1 MSSGDRPARVALL
14 VSSVLALA
22 LTGLPLPWTLDVL
35 RPDLLL
41 LVVIWFALMRPRTA
55 GLFYAWAVGLLLD
68 AFRGIVL
75 GENAL
80 AFVMIAYLVHRLHL
94 RLRMFPLSQQ
104 SLVVMSLLW
113 LYQFTLFWIDGVSGH
128 PLTDWI
134 RWLPVL
140 TGALLWPLV
149 TSLFGRIVARG

>member
-1 MSSGDRPARVALL
+1 MSSERQSRVALL
-14 VSSVLALA
+14 VTSVVALV

-55 GLFYAWAVGLLLD
+55 GLFYAWAAGLVLD
-68 AFRGIVL
+68 AFRGVVL
-75 GENAL
+75 GENAF
-80 AFVMIAYLVHRLHL
+80 AFVAIAYLVHRLHL
-94 RLRMFPLSQQ
+94 RVRMFPLRQQ
-104 SLVVMSLLW
+104 ALVVMSLLW

-134 RWLPVL
+134 RWLPVIS
-140 TGALLWPLV
+140 GALVWPLMSAFMNRV
-149 TSLFGRIVARG
+149 VARG

>member
-1 MSSGDRPARVALL
+1 VSGERQARIALV
-14 VSSVLALA
+14 VSSVVALV

-41 LVVIWFALMRPRTA
+41 LVVIWFALMRPRSA
-55 GLFYAWAVGLLLD
+55 GLLYAWGAGLVLD

-94 RLRMFPLSQQ
+94 QVRMFPLQQ
-104 SLVVMSLLW
+104 QCLVVLSLLW

-140 TGALLWPLV
+140 TGALVWPLV
-149 TSLFGRIVARG
+149 TGLMGRLVTRG

>member
-1 MSSGDRPARVALL
+1 VSDERQARIALV
-14 VSSVLALA
+14 VSSVVALV

-41 LVVIWFALMRPRTA
+41 LVVIWFALTRPRTA
-55 GLFYAWAVGLLLD
+55 GLLYAWSAGLVLD
-68 AFRGIVL
+68 AFRGIIL

-94 RLRMFPLSQQ
+94 QVRMFPLRQQ

-140 TGALLWPLV
+140 TGALIWPLV
-149 TSLFGRIVARG
+149 TGLMRRLVARG

>member
-1 MSSGDRPARVALL
+1 MSGERQARIALV
-14 VSSVLALA
+14 VSSVVALV

-41 LVVIWFALMRPRTA
+41 LVVIWFALMRPRSA
-55 GLFYAWAVGLLLD
+55 GLLYAWGAGLVLD

-94 RLRMFPLSQQ
+94 QVRMFPLQQ
-104 SLVVMSLLW
+104 QCLVVLSLLW

-140 TGALLWPLV
+140 TGALVWPLV
-149 TSLFGRIVARG
+149 TGLMGRLVTRG

>member
-1 MSSGDRPARVALL
+1 MSGERQARIALV
-14 VSSVLALA
+14 VSSVVALV

-35 RPDLLL
+35 RPDMLL
-41 LVVIWFALMRPRTA
+41 LVVIWFALMRPRSA
-55 GLFYAWAVGLLLD
+55 GLLYAWCAGLVLD

-94 RLRMFPLSQQ
+94 QVRMFPLRQQ

-140 TGALLWPLV
+140 TGALIWPLV
-149 TSLFGRIVARG
+149 AGLMGRLVARG

>member
-1 MSSGDRPARVALL
+1 VSGERQARIALIVASVVAL
-14 VSSVLALA
+14 V
-22 LTGLPLPWTLDVL
+22 LTGLPLPWTLDIL

-41 LVVIWFALMRPRTA
+41 IVVIWFALMRPRTA
-55 GLFYAWAVGLLLD
+55 GLVYAWAAGLVLD

-94 RLRMFPLSQQ
+94 RVRMFPLHQQ

-134 RWLPVL
+134 RWLPVI
-140 TGALLWPLV
+140 TGALVWPLV
-149 TSLFGRIVARG
+149 CIVMDRAAARG